1 MAVYRWKGIKGDKFL
16 NEKIEALNKD
26 EAAFKLKKE
35 QIIITYLEKIE
46 GEEIGTDEPFKK
58 RALFTSKVPV
68 KEIMEF
74 TKKFSTMIRAGLTV
88 IETLELLKNQIEHDR
103 FKAIMETI
111 YSDVEAGT
119 PIATSFGKH
128 EKVFDSI
135 YANMIKAGEV
145 SGKLDFFLAK
155 LVTSIEKTQGI
166 RSRIKSALFYP
177 AILFTVAVGVITV
190 MLIYVVPVFV
200 KMYGSVGGAL
210 PLPTQIV
217 MNVSS
222 FIRNPLGGGA
232 FFAGIVGL
240 VVIFRMLVKNNLKFR
255 RWAHRQIFRI
265 PVMGDMAHKS
275 TLSKLAMVQGNL
287 TSAGVPVLETL
298 DITSTS
304 TNNVVIKESLVEIK
318 RGITSGESLS
328 ALFEEEELFPPTYSA
343 MVGVGDK
350 TGNMEDM
357 LNAIAFYYEEEFDT
371 SVDRMTSMLEPLMI
385 VFLGVTI
392 GFIIVAMY
400 MPIFQMGQLMG

>member
-1 MAVYRWKGIKGDKFL
+1 
-16 NEKIEALNKD
+16 
-26 EAAFKLKKE
+26 
-35 QIIITYLEKIE
+35 
-46 GEEIGTDEPFKK
+46 
-58 RALFTSKVPV
+58 
-68 KEIMEF
+68 
-74 TKKFSTMIRAGLTV
+74 
-88 IETLELLKNQIEHDR
+88 
-103 FKAIMETI
+103 
-111 YSDVEAGT
+111 
-119 PIATSFGKH
+119 
-128 EKVFDSI
+128 
-135 YANMIKAGEV
+135 
-145 SGKLDFFLAK
+145 
-155 LVTSIEKTQGI
+155 
-166 RSRIKSALFYP
+166 
-177 AILFTVAVGVITV
+177 
-190 MLIYVVPVFV
+190 
-200 KMYGSVGGAL
+200 
-210 PLPTQIV
+210 
-217 MNVSS
+217 
-222 FIRNPLGGGA
+222 
-232 FFAGIVGL
+232 
-240 VVIFRMLVKNNLKFR
+240 
-255 RWAHRQIFRI
+255 
-265 PVMGDMAHKS
+265 MGDMAHKS

-343 MVGVGDK
+343 MVAVGEK